1 MDSLRKGLFAGL
13 TAGLVLALLYCVDYG
28 PGTNLHT
35 VAKWFGLDS
44 KDAGG
49 YIGFVLLLILGAL
62 FGLAFGAFQRGVGY
76 LSPRQGSRFIASTLT
91 RAIIAGLI
99 LGVAWFVILVLLLG
113 TIVGHVTPGP
123 YGFMLFIVTS
133 LLYGL
138 LVGYMYYQ
146 NPLSRTSK

>member
-49 YIGFVLLLILGAL
+49 YSGFVLLLILGGL
-62 FGLAFGAFQRGVGY
+62 FGLAFGAFQRGVGT
-76 LSPRQGSRFIASTLT
+76 RFIASTLT

>member
-13 TAGLVLALLYCVDYG
+13 IAGLVLALLYFVDYG

-35 VAKWFGLDS
+35 VAKWFALDS

-62 FGLAFGAFQRGVGY
+62 FGLAFGAFQRGREV
-76 LSPRQGSRFIASTLT
+76 TLT
-91 RAIIAGLI
+91 RAIISGLI
-99 LGVAWFVILVLLLG
+99 LGIAWFVILVLLLG
-113 TIVGHVTPGP
+113 TIVGHITPGP
-123 YGFMLFIVTS
+123 YGFMLFITTS

-138 LVGYMYYQ
+138 LVGMLYYQ
-146 NPLSRTSK
+146 NPLSRASK

>member
-13 TAGLVLALLYCVDYG
+13 IAGLVLALLYFVDYG

-49 YIGFVLLLILGAL
+49 YSGFVLLLILGAL
-62 FGLAFGAFQRGVGY
+62 FGLAFGAFQRGREV
-76 LSPRQGSRFIASTLT
+76 TLT
-91 RAIIAGLI
+91 RAIISGLI
-99 LGVAWFVILVLLLG
+99 LGIAWFVILVLLLG
-113 TIVGHVTPGP
+113 TIVGHVTPGL
-123 YGFMLFIVTS
+123 YGFMLFIATS

-138 LVGYMYYQ
+138 LVGMLYYQ

>member
-49 YIGFVLLLILGAL
+49 YIGFVLLLILGGL
-62 FGLAFGAFQRGVGY
+62 FGLAFGAFQRGVGT
-76 LSPRQGSRFIASTLT
+76 RFIASTLT

>member
-44 KDAGG
+44 KNAGG

-62 FGLAFGAFQRGVGY
+62 FGLAFGAFQRGVGT
-76 LSPRQGSRFIASTLT
+76 QFIASALT

>member
-13 TAGLVLALLYCVDYG
+13 TAGLVLALLYSVDYG

-62 FGLAFGAFQRGVGY
+62 FGLAFGAFQREREV
-76 LSPRQGSRFIASTLT
+76 TLKS
-91 RAIIAGLI
+91 AIIAGLI

-113 TIVGHVTPGP
+113 TTVGHVTLGP
-123 YGFMLFIVTS
+123 YGVMLFIVTS

-138 LVGYMYYQ
+138 LVGMLYYQ